1 METEPNPKSS
11 ESYTVLFPITN
22 NFHLFLFSNIGKR
35 MNKNIG
41 GKFPEFLNLVLNC
54 SLSSVIQ
61 SGPTLCDPMDYS
73 MPGFPV
79 HHQLLEPTETHVHW
93 VGDAIQP
100 SHPLSS
106 PSPPAFN
113 VSQHQGLFK
122 RVSSLHQVAEVLEF
136 QLQHQPFQWI
146 FRTDFL

>member
-61 SGPTLCDPMDYS
+61 SVPTLCDPMDYS

-79 HHQLLEPTETHVHW
+79 HHQLLELTQIHILESVM
-93 VGDAIQP
+93 P
-100 SHPLSS
+100 SNRLILCHPLFLL
-106 PSPPAFN
+106 PSVFP
-113 VSQHQGLFK
+113 SI
-122 RVSSLHQVAEVLEF
+122 RVFSTESAH
-136 QLQHQPFQWI
+136 
-146 FRTDFL
+146 RNR